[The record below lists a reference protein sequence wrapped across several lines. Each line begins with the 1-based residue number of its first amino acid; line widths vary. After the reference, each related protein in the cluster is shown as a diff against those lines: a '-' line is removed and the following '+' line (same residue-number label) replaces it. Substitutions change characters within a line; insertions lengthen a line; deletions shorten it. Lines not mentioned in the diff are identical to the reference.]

1 MASDAI
7 IIAEGNPKQEADY
20 DVAYPKASS
29 EVVEGAVYDVA
40 QQSLQHDAEQGAYN
54 VTVHPVSH
62 KRAQQHQTS
71 EIAEYAYAGIDI
83 VQKDPRKAI
92 IGTNQG
98 PPKYD
103 YADATVLTK
112 YAKKT

>member
-7 IIAEGNPKQEADY
+7 VIAEENPEQEADY

-40 QQSLQHDAEQGAYN
+40 QQSLQHDMEQGAYN

-62 KRAQQHQTS
+62 ERAQQHQTS
-71 EIAEYAYAGIDI
+71 EIAEYAYVGIDI
-83 VQKDPRKAI
+83 VQKDPSKAI
-92 IGTNQG
+92 GSDIE